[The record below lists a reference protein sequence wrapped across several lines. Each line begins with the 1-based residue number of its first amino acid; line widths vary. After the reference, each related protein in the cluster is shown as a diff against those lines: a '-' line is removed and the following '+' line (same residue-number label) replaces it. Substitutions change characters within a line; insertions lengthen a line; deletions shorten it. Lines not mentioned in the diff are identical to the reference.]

1 MGPYIVL
8 DVGGTFLK
16 AALADV
22 DRGGL
27 HGVRRRDGA
36 TLQQTSFGPWCLN
49 PAELMSEVRT
59 TVQELSSEAIEI
71 SGILVTGQMHGWV
84 ITDEDLHPLTD
95 VVTWRDDL
103 AAIVNGVEAPAVEQ
117 LRQKLSKTVLSSLG
131 NELRTG
137 LPLSSLYAR
146 KTRGMLPEYGVVHSL
161 ISFVAHGLV
170 GSLDTHIMHAT
181 DAAAHGLMNVAES
194 TWATEALDTFQTK
207 NLRLPEISRDVIQI
221 GEDALLG
228 CPVYTAIGDQQA
240 SLLGVQ
246 LGPRQVSLN
255 IATGSQVSVV
265 SEKPLDSFQCR
276 PYFAGTYLSTVTHI
290 PAGRALNCLVSLVS
304 ELSED
309 SNDAVWQNISEMVNE
324 CKESDLE
331 IDLSFFDSATGS
343 RGFISNIC
351 ETNLSIGNIFRAAI
365 EKMADTYHSFVQQIV
380 DQDEYDEIVLSGGL
394 NTRFTPLRESIALK
408 FPHKRIVDFKGE
420 DASLQG
426 LYYLCQ
432 KINCE
437 GEL

>member
-1 MGPYIVL
+1 MGQYLVL
-8 DVGGTFLK
+8 DIGGTFLK

-22 DRGGL
+22 DRGAL
-27 HGVRRRDGA
+27 YGVRRRDGA
-36 TLQQTSFGPWCLN
+36 NLQQTSFGPWCLN
-49 PAELMSEVRT
+49 PVELMSEVRT
-59 TVQELSSEAIEI
+59 TVQELSREVSEI

-95 VVTWRDDL
+95 VVTWRDDF
-103 AAIVNGVEAPAVEQ
+103 AAIVNGVEVPAVEQ
-117 LRQKLSKTVLSSLG
+117 LRQELSMTVLKSLG

-137 LPLSSLYAR
+137 LPISSLYAR
-146 KTRGMLPEYGVVHSL
+146 KTRGMLPEHGVVHSL

-170 GSLDTHIMHAT
+170 GKLGAHIMHGT

-194 TWATEALDTFQTK
+194 TWDSGAVDTFQTK

-304 ELSED
+304 ELSEYGT
-309 SNDAVWQNISEMVNE
+309 DAVWQKISEMVNE

-351 ETNLSIGNIFRAAI
+351 ETNLSVGNIFRAAI
-365 EKMADTYHSFVQQIV
+365 EQMADTYHSYVQQIS
-380 DQDEYDEIVLSGGL
+380 DHDEYDEIVLSGGL
-394 NTRFTPLRESIALK
+394 TTRFSPLRESIALR
-408 FPHKRIVDFKGE
+408 FPHKRIIDFKGE

-432 KINCE
+432 KINRE